1 MYMKK
6 IYEGYNRI
14 EKTVVGVIML
24 VLIILGFVQ
33 VLFRFALHMPLAWT
47 EELLTFCM
55 IWVAYLGSS
64 AAANER
70 KHILVSMFVD
80 LLPGRLRL
88 VFTVFSQIIWLACTL
103 VMTYLG
109 GYVTMNYIER
119 GAVTLGGQFPY
130 WAAAIAIPISMALM
144 VIRILVL
151 IVQTIRGESD
161 TRSQEEIVREEM
173 DT

>member
-1 MYMKK
+1 MKK
-6 IYEGYNRI
+6 FYAGYNRF
-14 EKTVVGVIML
+14 EKILVGVIML
-24 VLIILGFVQ
+24 LLIIMGFVQ
-33 VLFRFALHMPLAWT
+33 VLFRFVLHMPLAWT

-55 IWVAYLGSS
+55 IWVAYLGAS

-80 LLPGRLRL
+80 LMPKRMRLA
-88 VFTVFSQIIWLACTL
+88 FTILSQLLWLACAI

-109 GYVTMNYIER
+109 GYVAMNYINR
-119 GAVTLGGQFPY
+119 GAVTLGGKFPY
-130 WAAAIAIPISMALM
+130 WVAAIIIPISMAL
-144 VIRILVL
+144 VAIRVVVL
-151 IVQTIRGESD
+151 IVHTLKGESD

>member
-1 MYMKK
+1 MLMQK
-6 IYEGYNRI
+6 IYEAYNRF
-14 EKTVVGVIML
+14 EKKLVGIIML
-24 VLIILGFVQ
+24 LLIILGFVQ
-33 VLFRFALHMPLAWT
+33 VVFRFVLQMPLAWS

-80 LLPGRLRL
+80 LLPKKLNL
-88 VFTVFSQIIWLACTL
+88 AFTVLSQIIWLVCTL
-103 VMTYLG
+103 LMTYLG
-109 GYVTMNYIER
+109 WYVTMNYIER
-119 GAVTLGGQFPY
+119 GATTLGGQFPY
-130 WAAAIAIPISMALM
+130 WVAAIAIPISMVLIS
-144 VIRILVL
+144 IRIIVL
-151 IVQTIRGESD
+151 IVHTIKGESD

>member
-1 MYMKK
+1 MKK
-6 IYEGYNRI
+6 FYAGYNRF
-14 EKTVVGVIML
+14 EKVVVGVIML
-24 VLIILGFVQ
+24 LLIIMGFVQ
-33 VLFRFALHMPLAWT
+33 VLFRFVLHMPLAWT

-80 LLPGRLRL
+80 LMPKPLRL
-88 VFTVFSQIIWLACTL
+88 GFTVASQIIWLICTL
-103 VMTYLG
+103 LMTYLG
-109 GYVTMNYIER
+109 GYVTMNYISR

-130 WAAAIAIPISMALM
+130 WVAAIAIPISMALM

-151 IVQTIRGESD
+151 IVHTLRGESD
-161 TRSQEEIVREEM
+161 TRSQEEIVREET

>member
-1 MYMKK
+1 MKK
-6 IYEGYNRI
+6 IYEAYNRI

-24 VLIILGFVQ
+24 LLIVMGFVQ
-33 VLFRFALHMPLAWT
+33 VLFRFVLHMPLAWT

-70 KHILVSMFVD
+70 KHILVSMFID
-80 LLPGRLRL
+80 MLPKRLRL
-88 VFTVFSQIIWLACTL
+88 GFTVFSQILWLICTL
-103 VMTYLG
+103 LMAYLG
-109 GYVTMNYIER
+109 GYVALNYINR

-130 WAAAIAIPISMALM
+130 WVAAIAIPISMILM

-151 IVQTIRGESD
+151 IVHTIKGESD